1 MQSARPRWDHLIHQ
15 GLLSEAELRRVAA
28 EAQEQQVDV
37 EQVLLRQR
45 KVPRERLGEA
55 LSVYY
60 KCPYVPFDPR
70 LPAPRALLRG
80 IKPTYLRTN
89 HFVPLAHKAGRV
101 TVLID
106 DPSHLI
112 KRDAVESLLGTTQ
125 IDYRVGL
132 HEDIRAYIDAF
143 FGAATSEQTQPPFR
157 DDAEE
162 GAVDEA
168 ALVDLLGEIVADAC
182 ERGASDIHIEPAA
195 DERPITVRLRIDG
208 VCAAQRALPAR
219 LRHGLVARLK
229 AMADLDPGEKR
240 LPQEGTLRLRAPGRE
255 PEVELRVNTLPTQ
268 GGIEDVVLHLMST
281 AAPLPLAALQLSA
294 GNAEI
299 VARLLARPQGLLLV
313 AGPEGSGKTMTLHS
327 MLQHLNQP
335 ERKIWTVED
344 PVEITQPGLR
354 QVQVHRRIGLT
365 YAGALR
371 ACLRADPD
379 VVMIGELRDGETA
392 ALAIEAALGGHL
404 VLAAV
409 PAGGAAEAVGRLFD
423 VDREGGLD
431 PVNLAEVL
439 LGVVAQRL
447 VRRLCDKC
455 KEPHAIAGPAAGG
468 AAEDEGWQDL
478 AAPTSL
484 FRAKGCDACHGTGY
498 RGRLAL
504 HEVMEVG
511 PGLRRL
517 VQRRRPATELR
528 EQALRDGMMTLRQD
542 GLEKAAQGLTDL
554 REVRGAA

>member
-1 MQSARPRWDHLIHQ
+1 
-15 GLLSEAELRRVAA
+15 
-28 EAQEQQVDV
+28 
-37 EQVLLRQR
+37 
-45 KVPRERLGEA
+45 
-55 LSVYY
+55 
-60 KCPYVPFDPR
+60 
-70 LPAPRALLRG
+70 
-80 IKPTYLRTN
+80 
-89 HFVPLAHKAGRV
+89 
-101 TVLID
+101 
-106 DPSHLI
+106 
-112 KRDAVESLLGTTQ
+112 VESLLGTTQ

-132 HEDIRAYIDAF
+132 HEDIRAFIDAF

-157 DDAEE
+157 EDAED

-168 ALVDLLGEIVADAC
+168 ALADLLGEIVADAC
-182 ERGASDIHIEPAA
+182 ERGASDIHIEPATN
-195 DERPITVRLRIDG
+195 DRPITVRLRIDG

-229 AMADLDPGEKR
+229 AMADLDP
-240 LPQEGTLRLRAPGRE
+240 
-255 PEVELRVNTLPTQ
+255 
-268 GGIEDVVLHLMST
+268 
-281 AAPLPLAALQLSA
+281 
-294 GNAEI
+294 
-299 VARLLARPQGLLLV
+299 
-313 AGPEGSGKTMTLHS
+313 
-327 MLQHLNQP
+327 
-335 ERKIWTVED
+335 
-344 PVEITQPGLR
+344 VEIIQPGLR

-455 KEPHAIAGPAAGG
+455 KEPYTISG
-468 AAEDEGWQDL
+468 AAQGGEDEGWQDL
-478 AAPTSL
+478 AAPASL
-484 FRAKGCDACHGTGY
+484 YRARGCDACHGTGY

-511 PGLRRL
+511 PALRRL

-528 EQALRDGMMTLRQD
+528 DQALRDGMMTLRQD